1 MPANATLTASI
12 SSYII
17 SLNSIF
23 NELAGWGYIGIF
35 LISLIGAATIILPL
49 PSLFFVFIMGAE
61 LNPILVALLASIGA
75 AIGEFTGY
83 ALGYGG
89 SSLSEKRRGW
99 KKEIEKTE
107 KMFQKYGG
115 FWVIVFVGATP
126 LPDDVAGIVAG
137 LLKYPPKHFF
147 LATFIGK
154 FILHLI
160 VALAGFYSMGWVLAT
175 LGGLG

>member
-1 MPANATLTASI
+1 MVANSTLTASI
-12 SSYII
+12 ASYII

-35 LISLIGAATIILPL
+35 LISLIGAATILLPL
-49 PSLFFVFIMGAE
+49 PSLLFVFIMGAE
-61 LNPILVALLASIGA
+61 LNPIFIALFASVGA

-89 SSLSEKRRGW
+89 SALSEKNKKW

-107 KMFQKYGG
+107 KLFQKYGG

-147 LATFIGK
+147 IASFIGK
-154 FILHLI
+154 MILHLI
-160 VALAGFYSMGWVLAT
+160 VALAGFYSMSWVVGF
-175 LGGLG
+175 LGIG

>member
-1 MPANATLTASI
+1 MLNSTLTATVA
-12 SSYII
+12 SYII
-17 SLNSIF
+17 SLNGVF
-23 NELAGWGYIGIF
+23 NDLAGWGYIGIF

-49 PSLFFVFIMGAE
+49 PSLFFVFVMGAE
-61 LNPILVALLASIGA
+61 LNPILIALIASVGA

-89 SSLSEKRRGW
+89 SSLTEKRKKW

-107 KMFQKYGG
+107 KFFQKYGG

-126 LPDDVAGIVAG
+126 LPDDIVGIVAG
-137 LLKYPPKHFF
+137 LLKYPPKKFF

-160 VALAGFYSMGWVLAT
+160 VALAGFYSMGWVVAS
-175 LGGLG
+175 LGIS

>member
-1 MPANATLTASI
+1 MPANSTLMASVA
-12 SSYII
+12 SYVI

-61 LNPILVALLASIGA
+61 LNPILVALLASVGA

-83 ALGYGG
+83 ALGFGG
-89 SSLSEKRRGW
+89 SSLSEKNKKW

-107 KMFQKYGG
+107 KLFQKYGG

-137 LLKYPPKHFF
+137 LLKYPPKKFL

-154 FILHLI
+154 MILHLI
-160 VALAGFYSMGWVLAT
+160 VALAGFYSMGWVVNAI
-175 LGGLG
+175 GGLG